1 MSEDKYLSIF
11 TPKRRLVCLLSFKS
25 FRNASSFENWGIF
38 LSFSRGIFGQFLSL
52 NWGISEIS
60 IIILKQWIAF
70 KARADWLVK
79 LPISFAIY
87 LRTTREK

>member
-1 MSEDKYLSIF
+1 MEAIVFIILQIF
-11 TPKRRLVCLLSFKS
+11 SQ
-25 FRNASSFENWGIF
+25 ASSFENWGIF
-38 LSFSRGIFGQFLSL
+38 LSFSRRIFGQFLSL

-87 LRTTREK
+87 LRATREK